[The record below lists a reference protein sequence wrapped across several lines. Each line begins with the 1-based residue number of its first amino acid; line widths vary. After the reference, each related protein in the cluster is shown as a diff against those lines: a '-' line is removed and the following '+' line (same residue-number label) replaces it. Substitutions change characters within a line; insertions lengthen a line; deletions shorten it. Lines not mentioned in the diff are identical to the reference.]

1 MATRS
6 TIAKLGK
13 DGIIKAVYCHS
24 DGYLEYNGKILNEYY
39 KDESKVDELLAHG
52 DISTLDQN
60 IGEKLPFNDYMLFH
74 EKKQCRFY
82 HRDRGEDLMFNEF
95 ESDIEYLEWANEVA
109 NGFIYL
115 YAYGAWYVYDSF
127 AVRCYGEPTN
137 KFVEL
142 EEALYEHS
150 TAYRGF

>member
-13 DGIIKAVYCHS
+13 DGIIKAVYCHN
-24 DGYLEYNGKILNEYY
+24 DGYLEYNGKMLNEHY

-52 DISTLDQN
+52 DISSLNEN
-60 IGEKLPFNDYMLFH
+60 IGVKLDFNDYKLSA
-74 EKKQCRFY
+74 EKEQCRFY

-95 ESDIEYLEWANEVA
+95 ESDIEYIEWANDVA

-115 YAYGAWYVYDSF
+115 YAFGAWYVYDNGF
-127 AVRCYGEPTN
+127 VRTYGN
-137 KFVEL
+137 ASHKFVEL
-142 EEALYEHS
+142 EEALYE
-150 TAYRGF
+150 TA

>member
-24 DGYLEYNGKILNEYY
+24 DGYLGHVGKVLDEHY

-52 DISTLDQN
+52 DISSLNEN
-60 IGEKLPFNDYMLFH
+60 IGVKLDFNDLKSFI
-74 EKKQCRFY
+74 KNKQCRFY
-82 HRDRGEDLMFNEF
+82 HRDRGEDFMFNEF
-95 ESDIEYLEWANEVA
+95 ESDVEYLEWANEIA

-115 YAYGAWYVYDSF
+115 YAYGAWYVYDNTF
-127 AVRCYGEPTN
+127 VRCYDEPTY
-137 KFVEL
+137 KFEEL
-142 EEALYEHS
+142 EVALYEK
-150 TAYRGF
+150 A

>member
-13 DGIIKAVYCHS
+13 NGIIKAVYCHS
-24 DGYLEYNGKILNEYY
+24 DGYLEHVGKVLNEHY

-52 DISTLDQN
+52 DLSTLNQN
-60 IGEKLPFNDYMLFH
+60 IGEKLPFNDYMSFH

-95 ESDIEYLEWANEVA
+95 ESDIEYIEWAKDSCNAEY
-109 NGFIYL
+109 IYMF
-115 YAYGAWYVYDSF
+115 AFGAWYVYDSF

-142 EEALYEHS
+142 EEALYEKV
-150 TAYRGF
+150 

>member
-13 DGIIKAVYCHS
+13 NGIIKAVYCHS
-24 DGYLEYNGKILNEYY
+24 DGYLEHNGKILNEYY

-52 DISTLDQN
+52 DISSLDQN

-82 HRDRGEDLMFNEF
+82 HRDRGEDKKEAATLGGENELVKLATEECDAEYIYMFAF
-95 ESDIEYLEWANEVA
+95 GS
-109 NGFIYL
+109 
-115 YAYGAWYVYDSF
+115 WYVYDDN
-127 AVRCYGEPTN
+127 VGQ
-137 KFVEL
+137 FVEL
-142 EEALYEHS
+142 EEALYEK
-150 TAYRGF
+150 A

>member
-6 TIAKLGK
+6 TIAKLSK
-13 DGIIKAVYCHS
+13 DGIIKAVYCHN
-24 DGYLEYNGKILNEYY
+24 DGYLNYNGKMLNEHY

-52 DISTLDQN
+52 DISSLNEN
-60 IGEKLPFNDYMLFH
+60 IGVKLDFDDYKLFYEK
-74 EKKQCRFY
+74 EQCKFY

-95 ESDIEYLEWANEVA
+95 ESDIEYIEWANGVA

-115 YAYGAWYVYDSF
+115 YASGAWYVYDNGI
-127 AVRCYGEPTN
+127 VRTYGRASH

-142 EEALYEHS
+142 EEALHEI
-150 TAYRGF
+150 A

>member
-13 DGIIKAVYCHS
+13 DGIIKAVYCHN
-24 DGYLEYNGKILNEYY
+24 DGYLEYNGKMLNEHY

-52 DISTLDQN
+52 DISSLNKN
-60 IGEKLPFNDYMLFH
+60 IGVKIDFMDYELRAKN
-74 EKKQCRFY
+74 EQCRFY

-95 ESDIEYLEWANEVA
+95 ESDIEYIEWANDVA

-115 YAYGAWYVYDSF
+115 YAFGAWYVYDNGF
-127 AVRCYGEPTN
+127 VRTYGN
-137 KFVEL
+137 ASHKFVEL
-142 EEALYEHS
+142 EEALLE
-150 TAYRGF
+150 TA

>member
-13 DGIIKAVYCHS
+13 DGIIKAVYCHN
-24 DGYLEYNGKILNEYY
+24 DGYLGHVGKVLEEHY

-52 DISTLDQN
+52 DISSLNEN
-60 IGEKLPFNDYMLFH
+60 IGVKLNFNDLNSFK
-74 EKKQCRFY
+74 ENKQCRFY
-82 HRDRGEDLMFNEF
+82 HRDRGEDFMFNEF
-95 ESDIEYLEWANEVA
+95 ESDIEYIEWAAELA

-115 YAYGAWYVYDSF
+115 YAYGYWYVYDIGF
-127 AVRCYGEPTN
+127 VRCYGEPTN

-142 EEALYEHS
+142 EDALYEN
-150 TAYRGF
+150 A

>member
-24 DGYLEYNGKILNEYY
+24 DGYLGHVGKVLNEHY
-39 KDESKVDELLAHG
+39 KDENKVDELLAHG
-52 DISTLDQN
+52 DISSLDQN

-95 ESDIEYLEWANEVA
+95 ESDIEYLEWAGDVA

-115 YAYGAWYVYDSF
+115 YAYGAWYIYDNTF
-127 AVRCYGEPTN
+127 VKCYGIASYR
-137 KFVEL
+137 FVEL
-142 EEALYEHS
+142 EEALQTEVVWVV
-150 TAYRGF
+150 G

>member
-13 DGIIKAVYCHS
+13 DGIIKAVYCHN
-24 DGYLEYNGKILNEYY
+24 DGYLEYNGKVLNEYY
-39 KDESKVDELLAHG
+39 KDESKVDELLAQG
-52 DISTLDQN
+52 DISSLNKN
-60 IGEKLPFNDYMLFH
+60 IGEKIPFKYMSDYKLFA
-74 EKKQCRFY
+74 EKEQCRFY

-95 ESDIEYLEWANEVA
+95 ESDIEYIEWAAELA

-115 YAYGAWYVYDSF
+115 YAFGYWYVYDSF
-127 AVRCYGEPTN
+127 AVRCYGEPTH

-142 EEALYEHS
+142 EEALYEKV
-150 TAYRGF
+150 

>member
-1 MATRS
+1 MATRA
-6 TIAKLGK
+6 TIAKLDDKGVLAIYSHS
-13 DGIIKAVYCHS
+13 DNYLAHTGIILDKHYR
-24 DGYLEYNGKILNEYY
+24 
-39 KDESKVDELLAHG
+39 DESKVDELLSHG
-52 DISTLDQN
+52 DVSIINEN
-60 IGEKLPFNDYMLFH
+60 IGVKLDFDDYMSFH

-95 ESDIEYLEWANEVA
+95 ESDIEYVEYAGDVA

-127 AVRCYGEPTN
+127 AVRCYGEPTR

-142 EEALYEHS
+142 EEALYEKV
-150 TAYRGF
+150 